1 MFRWPQDLRS
11 DIVYGARGLRRTPW
25 LTLAVVLTFAAGIG
39 ANTAIFSVVN
49 GWLLRPLPVPNPE
62 QVVVLASVEEGRR
75 DALISFANFNDLR
88 AQSTESFSGLYAF
101 AFRIAGLTANGT
113 TRQFVMGAVSGE
125 YFSGLGVPAA
135 HGRVFN
141 PGEGE
146 SAGEAVSVVLS
157 HRYWQ
162 NHFSGDLSVIGKSV
176 AVNGTQATVIGIAPE
191 TFQGTLFGFPLD
203 GYATLSAIARSSNW
217 HDRTNRSL
225 NVLGR
230 RKPGVTL
237 AQAQAS
243 TDLIARRLA
252 EQFPESNRGVRFR
265 VIPESNARPVPMVA
279 NFVPVIAGLFLFLPA
294 LVLMMSC
301 LNVAGIMLA
310 RAEARSRELAIRSS
324 LGGGRGRL
332 IRQLLTETLML
343 STAGAIAGIV
353 LGRWCVDFAGE
364 HVQRMFSSASNY
376 RVSMDASIDTRV
388 FAYSL
393 ACAFAAALFAGLW
406 PGLRASRVDLRSLL
420 QSGGAASSTPGRRRM
435 YKTLVVAQLAA
446 SVVLLIV
453 SALFIRSLNEASQ
466 IDFGF
471 DKNNVAAVFVDPGQ
485 LGYDSTRTHALYKDL
500 RDRFAALPGVES
512 AGVAQS
518 LPLTFLGAAGSVYV
532 DGVEPSNPASYNLID
547 ENYLATM
554 RTPILSGRGIEKSDT
569 NVAVINETMAQ
580 RLWPNQSPLGKR
592 FSLQRSGGQL
602 IEVIGVA
609 KNGQYKFFTA
619 EPQPFFYMPLT
630 EASPSARTFV
640 VRTRSSAESMMP
652 AIRAAVQ
659 SHSPE
664 LLISSLMT
672 LEQIT
677 RGPAGLFLLQ
687 LAAVLSGLIGA
698 LGLGLAIV
706 GTYGVVAYGV
716 SQRQR
721 EFGIRIALGAERRV
735 ITKLVIAEGAR
746 MAAIGLA
753 LGIVTALLAKRGLER
768 LLIGV
773 SGADPLTYAAVS
785 IALLAVVIAASYF
798 PARAASVVNPVD
810 SLRRE

>member
-1 MFRWPQDLRS
+1 MIRWAQDLRA
-11 DIVYGARGLRRTPW
+11 DIVYGVRGLRRTPW

-49 GWLLRPLPVPNPE
+49 GWLFRPLPVPNPE
-62 QVVVLASVEEGRR
+62 QLVVLASVEEGRR
-75 DALISFANFNDLR
+75 DALISYTNFADLR
-88 AQSTESFSGLYAF
+88 AQSADTFSGLYAF
-101 AFRIAGLTANGT
+101 AFRIAGLTAAGT

-125 YFSGLGVPAA
+125 YFSGLGVSAA
-135 HGRVFN
+135 HGRVFHG
-141 PGEGE
+141 GEGE
-146 SAGEAVSVVLS
+146 SPGDAVSVVLS

-176 AVNGTQATVIGIAPE
+176 AVNGVAATVVGIAPE
-191 TFQGTLFGFPLD
+191 SFQGTLFGFPLD
-203 GYATLSAIARSSNW
+203 GYTTIGAIARTSNW
-217 HDRTNRSL
+217 RDRSNRAL

-237 AQAQAS
+237 AQAQAA
-243 TDLIARRLA
+243 TDVIARRLA
-252 EQFPESNRGVRFR
+252 EQYPESNRGVRFR
-265 VIPESNARPVPMVA
+265 VIPESGARPVPLVA

-294 LVLMMSC
+294 LVLLMSC

-332 IRQLLTETLML
+332 VRQLLTETLLL
-343 STAGAIAGIV
+343 STAGAIAGIAF
-353 LGRWCVDFAGE
+353 GAWCVGFAGE
-364 HVQRMFSSASNY
+364 QVQRMFSSASNY

-388 FAYSL
+388 LAYSL
-393 ACAFAAALFAGLW
+393 GCAFLAAILAGLW
-406 PGLRASRVDLRSLL
+406 PGVRASRVDLRSLL
-420 QSGGAASSTPGRRRM
+420 QSGGTASNAPSRRRM
-435 YKTLVVAQLAA
+435 YKTLIVAQLAA

-453 SALFIRSLNEASQ
+453 SALFIRSLDEASQ

-485 LGYDSTRTHALYKDL
+485 LGYDSARTHALYNDL

-512 AGVAQS
+512 AGIGQS

-532 DGVEPSNPASYNLID
+532 DGVEPANVASYNLID
-547 ENYLATM
+547 ENYLAAM
-554 RTPILSGRGIEKSDT
+554 RTPILSGRGISRTDT
-569 NVAVINETMAQ
+569 NVAVINETMAK
-580 RLWPNQSPLGKR
+580 RLWPNQNPLGKR
-592 FSLQRSGGQL
+592 FSVQRAGGRL

-640 VRTRSSAESMMP
+640 VRTRASAESMMP
-652 AIRAAVQ
+652 ALRAAVQ
-659 SHSPE
+659 AHSPE

-672 LEQIT
+672 LEQVT

-687 LAAVLSGLIGA
+687 LAAVLSGVIGA
-698 LGLGLAIV
+698 LGLGLAII
-706 GTYGVVAYGV
+706 GAYGVVAYGV
-716 SQRQR
+716 TQRQR
-721 EFGIRIALGAERRV
+721 EFGIRIALGAERGA
-735 ITKLVIAEGAR
+735 ITRMVLAEGTR
-746 MAAIGLA
+746 MAAVGLA
-753 LGIVTALLAKRGLER
+753 LGVSVELLAKRGLER

-773 SGADPLTYAAVS
+773 SGDDPIAYLAVS
-785 IALLAVVIAASYF
+785 IAMLAVVLAASYF
-798 PARAASVVNPVD
+798 PARAASVVNPID
-810 SLRRE
+810 TLRGE